1 MKKVLLT
8 TTALVM
14 TAGVAAADVTF
25 SGSAELTYG
34 NWNSLGAGAEGWNA
48 TTDLGVSMSGE
59 ASGVAYTAGLTVDEA
74 DSGTA
79 ANIAGAITLSA
90 SGLSLSYEDGGE
102 MDAGDVNTAGDAE
115 TGDLKIA
122 YAGNGVTV
130 SYVENT
136 DGAQGTKGASK
147 IDLGYTMGDITV
159 GYSTNSTDKTS
170 GGAQVNTI
178 SASFAAG
185 DLTVKVSGND
195 GKITST
201 GTTEASAQWDAS
213 VGYVIGA
220 STVTLATDETSK
232 TAVSVATS
240 LNDVTLTAKA
250 KDGDNELKVGYTMGD
265 ITMSYAYDE
274 GAGIAAT
281 DDGDDA
287 QTIIS
292 ISYDLGGIK
301 ITGQSNNKDEVE
313 VSAAFTF

>member
-1 MKKVLLT
+1 MKKILLT

-14 TAGVAAADVTF
+14 TAGVASADVTF

-34 NWNSLGAGAEGWNA
+34 NWNTLGAGAEGWGA

-59 ASGVAYTAGLTVDEA
+59 ASGVAYTAGLTIDETDANDNDDSATA
-74 DSGTA
+74 DV
-79 ANIAGAITLSA
+79 NIAGALSLSA

-102 MDAGDVNTAGDAE
+102 LDAGESDDE
-115 TGDLKIA
+115 TGDLKIS
-122 YAGNGVTV
+122 YAGSGVTV
-130 SYVENT
+130 DYVENV
-136 DGAQGTKGASK
+136 ANGASK

-159 GYSTNSTDKTS
+159 GYSTNSTDKTT
-170 GGAQVNTI
+170 GGSQVNTI

-195 GKITST
+195 GKIGAATSA
-201 GTTEASAQWDAS
+201 EWDAS

-220 STVTLATDETSK
+220 STVTLATDETST
-232 TAVSVATS
+232 TAISVATS
-240 LNDVTLTAKA
+240 LNDVTLSAKA
-250 KDGDNELKVGYTMGD
+250 KEGDNELSVGYTMGD

-274 GAGIAAT
+274 GAGVLAT

-301 ITGQSNNKDEVE
+301 ITGQTNNKDEVE
-313 VSAAFTF
+313 VAAAFTF